1 MESSAVND
9 SYFDKLSRV
18 DISGKVESKKQSGGV
33 MVSYISWANAWKM
46 LKIMYPDANYEIEKF
61 ANGLPYVYDEATGY
75 MVFTKV
81 TVEGV
86 THEMCLPVLDSANRP
101 LKNHDYTIEK
111 KSGDK
116 INKINVKAATMF
128 DINKSILRCLVKNI
142 AMHGI
147 GLSLYAGEDIS
158 SGDDSDNGLVPTD
171 LVSEAQR
178 LGMDLDRVAAYF
190 KTTVQELTASQISKA
205 IEMQK
210 KAFAKRKENG
220 NA

>member
-1 MESSAVND
+1 MENPAVND

-18 DISGKVESKKQSGGV
+18 DISGKVESKKQGGA

-61 ANGLPYVYDEATGY
+61 GNGLPYVCDEATGY
-75 MVFTKV
+75 MVFTRV
-81 TVEGV
+81 TVEGT

-101 LKNHDYTIEK
+101 LKNHDYTVET
-111 KSGDK
+111 KSG
-116 INKINVKAATMF
+116 NKINVKAATMF

-190 KTTVQELTASQISKA
+190 KTSVQELTAGQISKA